1 MIKVGRVP
9 DYPWLQ
15 SIVRRKETEERR
27 ERQMRSNRRGRGPRD
42 LTTLVVL
49 ENRDKEPKKGISNS
63 KIMRPKL

>member
-15 SIVRRKETEERR
+15 RRSKKERNRGEERK
-27 ERQMRSNRRGRGPRD
+27 MRSNGGGRGSGD

-49 ENRDKEPKKGISNS
+49 ENRDKEPKQGINNS
-63 KIMRPKL
+63 KIMRPEL